1 MDINPEPVDTEGELC
16 TTEGETGSMGRAA
29 CGGKKEDNPEGDK
42 GEGTEP

>member
-16 TTEGETGSMGRAA
+16 TTEGETESMGRAA
-29 CGGKKEDNPEGDK
+29 CGGKKEENPEGDK